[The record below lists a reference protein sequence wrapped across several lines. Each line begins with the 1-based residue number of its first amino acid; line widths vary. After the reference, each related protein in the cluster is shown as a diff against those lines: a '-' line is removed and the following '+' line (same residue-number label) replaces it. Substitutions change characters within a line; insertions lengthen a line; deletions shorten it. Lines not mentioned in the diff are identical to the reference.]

1 MCDFFDMGDWT
12 IIEAPT
18 GLGTDRR
25 GSAAAPEWLMLNS
38 RLVGEVRRIDVS
50 DLRHVG
56 FVSNGVRDYAN
67 VLAFNERLREEVVW
81 LMSKGKRVL
90 TIGGDH
96 SIALG
101 SISGVLELNGNVG
114 VIWFDAHG
122 DINTEA
128 TSPSA
133 NAHGMPVAALMGL
146 CKSGINDIATTH
158 LKPQNI
164 FWVGARDLD
173 PGELGTIKQLGILD
187 NVYSTERVHEFGMD
201 AVMEDIKRKMEA
213 QGVEAI
219 HLSFDVDGMDPS
231 IVWATGTRVENG
243 LMSKD
248 LEAFIEGLH
257 KLPEMK
263 SMDFVEYNPLLDDEE
278 KTTGKWCVE
287 TLIHLVEKLRVYS

>member
-1 MCDFFDMGDWT
+1 MSDFFDMGDWT

-25 GSAAAPEWLMLNS
+25 GSAAAPEWLMQHAG
-38 RLVGEVRRIDVS
+38 LVEDVRRVDVS
-50 DLRHVG
+50 DMRHVG
-56 FVSNGVRDYAN
+56 VALNGVRDYAN

-101 SISGVLELNGNVG
+101 SVAGVLEQNGNVG

-133 NAHGMPVAALMGL
+133 NAHGMPVAALLGL

-164 FWVGARDLD
+164 FWIGARDLD
-173 PGELGTIKQLGILD
+173 PGEKATIERLGIAD
-187 NVYSTERVHEFGMD
+187 NVYSTERVHELGMD
-201 AVMEDIKRKMEA
+201 AVMEDIKRKMEV
-213 QGVEAI
+213 QRLESV

-243 LMSKD
+243 LMPED
-248 LEAFIEGLH
+248 LEAFVEGLH
-257 KLPEMK
+257 RLPEMK
-263 SMDFVEYNPLLDDEE
+263 SMDFVEYNPLLDDED
-278 KTTGKWCVE
+278 KTTGKWCVK
-287 TLIHLVEKLRVYS
+287 TLMRIADSLM

>member
-1 MCDFFDMGDWT
+1 MQNILSVIGVPFESGCDHEGVGMAPDWLWRNGAFAQANSTPLWVNLHLPTNESSQYGVKNYET
-12 IIEAPT
+12 ILKTCI
-18 GLGTDRR
+18 
-25 GSAAAPEWLMLNS
+25 S
-38 RLVGEVRRIDVS
+38 
-50 DLRHVG
+50 
-56 FVSNGVRDYAN
+56 
-67 VLAFNERLREEVVW
+67 LRETVSHEYQNGCN
-81 LMSKGKRVL
+81 LCI
-90 TIGGDH
+90 IGGDH

-101 SISGVLELNGNVG
+101 SVAGVLEHNPNVG

-146 CKSGINDIATTH
+146 CKSGINDIATNH

-173 PGELGTIKQLGILD
+173 PGEFETIKQLGILD
-187 NVYSTERVHEFGMD
+187 NVYSTKRVHELGME
-201 AVMEDIKRKMEA
+201 AVMEDIKRKMEK
-213 QGVEAI
+213 QGVETI

-243 LMSKD
+243 LKPAD
-248 LEAFIEGLH
+248 LEAFIEELH

-263 SMDFVEYNPLLDDEE
+263 SMDFVEYNPMLDDEE

-287 TLIHLVEKLRVYS
+287 TLMRLVES